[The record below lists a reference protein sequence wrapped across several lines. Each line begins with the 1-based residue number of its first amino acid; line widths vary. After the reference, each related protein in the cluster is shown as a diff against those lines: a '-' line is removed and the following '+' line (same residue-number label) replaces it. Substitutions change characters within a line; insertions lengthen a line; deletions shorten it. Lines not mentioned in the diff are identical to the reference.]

1 MKALEGLEETT
12 ENPALKKSIGK
23 LKESL
28 DEGLDLTQS
37 LERQQDIYPAIFIS
51 LVHIGETTGKLAEV
65 FKDLSKYLKK
75 EHETKVKVKSA
86 LRYPTIVLVIIAIG
100 LTIVN
105 VFVIPNFADMYAN
118 FNAELPLPTRIL
130 MAFSDFMI
138 NYWYIC
144 LGVPALLVFAFIK
157 YISTDKGKLKWHTKM
172 TKLPLFGK
180 LILQSSITRFARS
193 LSITSAAGVPMVHA
207 LKIIAPS
214 VGNVYIEGKINEM
227 RAGVERGESIAL
239 NIKRSG
245 IFPPLV
251 LQMISVGEEAGTLDE
266 MIQEVADYYEREIE
280 YTIEALTAAIEP
292 LMVVVIGS
300 IILVMALGIFLPMI
314 SLMGAI
320 G

>member
-1 MKALEGLEETT
+1 M
-12 ENPALKKSIGK
+12 
-23 LKESL
+23 
-28 DEGLDLTQS
+28 
-37 LERQQDIYPAIFIS
+37 
-51 LVHIGETTGKLAEV
+51 
-65 FKDLSKYLKK
+65 
-75 EHETKVKVKSA
+75 
-86 LRYPTIVLVIIAIG
+86 
-100 LTIVN
+100 
-105 VFVIPNFADMYAN
+105 FVIPNFADMYAN

-144 LGVPALLVFAFIK
+144 LGIPAMLVFAFIK

-193 LSITSAAGVPMVHA
+193 LSITSTAGVPMVHA